1 MANNVL
7 LGALPIVEARADYS
21 SSPIDMINLPIDR
34 QTGGGMVSSPID
46 MITLPIDTQT
56 GGGVNFLP
64 GGPSGGGGDIS
75 FKPFDYV
82 PAQRT
87 KEEAR
92 AEIEAELRAKGYTD
106 QEIKDKA
113 NEMLNETPKT
123 GMSKKNM
130 MLIGVAA
137 LVLGYLVLRRK

>member
-56 GGGVNFLP
+56 GGGVNYLP

-75 FKPFDYV
+75 MERLDV
-82 PAQRT
+82 PVETPTET
-87 KEEAR
+87 K
-92 AEIEAELRAKGYTD
+92 TD
-106 QEIKDKA
+106 
-113 NEMLNETPKT
+113 ETPKT

-130 MLIGVAA
+130 MLIGIGA

>member
-64 GGPSGGGGDIS
+64 GGPAGGGGDIS

-82 PAQRT
+82 PPAPPAL
-87 KEEAR
+87 E
-92 AEIEAELRAKGYTD
+92 D
-106 QEIKDKA
+106 
-113 NEMLNETPKT
+113 ETPKPE
-123 GMSKKNM
+123 GDGPKPMSKKNM

>member
-56 GGGVNFLP
+56 GGGVNYLP

-82 PAQRT
+82 PPAPEGDVEGGTNDSQ
-87 KEEAR
+87 
-92 AEIEAELRAKGYTD
+92 GP
-106 QEIKDKA
+106 KDDGP
-113 NEMLNETPKT
+113 LP
-123 GMSKKNM
+123 MSKKNM
-130 MLIGVAA
+130 MLIGIGA
-137 LVLGYLVLRRK
+137 LVLGYLILRKK